1 MTLRNVNSGEMIKKA
16 SQTWMKI
23 RYAKS
28 IDDQDY
34 GVEFHNNARVP
45 TENRRLAQIEK
56 FLKDTLTDLIPP
68 QQFATRSNTSIAEDP
83 HSPIL
88 TNQLHRTYLVPMW
101 ISSLFP
107 LVLHASSS
115 PHDQHPSLYPSYM
128 SRVAWNAWACGP
140 RMGKGGG
147 AYDRW

>member
-1 MTLRNVNSGEMIKKA
+1 
-16 SQTWMKI
+16 MKI

-128 SRVAWNAWACGP
+128 SRVAWNA
-140 RMGKGGG
+140 
-147 AYDRW
+147 